1 MENNTLLITQV
12 PHTAS
17 FHAENPYNNLEEYI
31 PSVIHSILRQMNSP
45 RKEESTLICVSNEKG
60 ILLPKELPSF
70 DDCPSLSKKA
80 RFSSHYWKHN
90 LSKMKWRMKESRFSV
105 GLQKTIQKQIH
116 PSSLVRTK
124 YIELASRM
132 NHRIRAERESASSD
146 WCALSVCFSLDSK
159 G

>member
-1 MENNTLLITQV
+1 MENNTLLI
-12 PHTAS
+12 PLLPSIAS
-17 FHAENPYNNLEEYI
+17 FHANSLYNNLEEYI

-45 RKEESTLICVSNEKG
+45 RQEESTLICVSNEKG

-80 RFSSHYWKHN
+80 RFSSHYWKRN
-90 LSKMKWRMKESRFSV
+90 ISKMKRRMKESRFSV
-105 GLQKTIQKQIH
+105 GLWKTIQKQIH
-116 PSSLVRTK
+116 PSSLMRTK

-132 NHRIRAERESASSD
+132 NHRLRVERESASSD
-146 WCALSVCFSLDSK
+146 WCALSVCFSFGTK